1 MEENTAFTI
10 GREWLRTRAST
21 ERLGA
26 LADTLQR
33 IAIEPEAH
41 AVTADDRL
49 ALLVRK
55 ELWIVTIDL
64 ETTDVTAV
72 TIERV
77 DLSAKR
83 MRLRLT
89 ESHGV
94 SGHDRPE
101 ISYTWHL
108 ELGDERAALR
118 FEVLGE
124 PYRYGQR
131 SGSPAVVFG
140 WRLAQ
145 VLGWTAPT

>member
-1 MEENTAFTI
+1 VAQ
-10 GREWLRTRAST
+10 TRAST

-41 AVTADDRL
+41 AVTAEDRL

-83 MRLRLT
+83 MRLRL
-89 ESHGV
+89 
-94 SGHDRPE
+94 
-101 ISYTWHL
+101 
-108 ELGDERAALR
+108 A
-118 FEVLGE
+118 
-124 PYRYGQR
+124 
-131 SGSPAVVFG
+131 
-140 WRLAQ
+140 
-145 VLGWTAPT
+145 